1 MSVRGQQ
8 SVPSLLFLRL
18 FGIPSEGCG
27 EEKVLSMLLWCPT
40 PRGGECLAHPCWCS
54 VEFLCGKE
62 ISSRWMKGF
71 ETVTQ
76 LGLGGGKEGKGDTCI
91 QEFAFVIGKGLG
103 NIPYALENR
112 C

>member
-1 MSVRGQQ
+1 M
-8 SVPSLLFLRL
+8 PSTLL
-18 FGIPSEGCG
+18 C
-27 EEKVLSMLLWCPT
+27 CPA
-40 PRGGECLAHPCWCS
+40 PWGGECLAHPCWCS
-54 VEFLCGKE
+54 VKFLCGKE